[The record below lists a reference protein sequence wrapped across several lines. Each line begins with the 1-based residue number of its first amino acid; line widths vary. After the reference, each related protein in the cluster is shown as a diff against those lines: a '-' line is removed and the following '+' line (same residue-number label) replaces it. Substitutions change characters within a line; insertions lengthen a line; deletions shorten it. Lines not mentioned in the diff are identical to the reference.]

1 MLNPDRRSE
10 RGNVLFLILIAVA
23 LFAALSYVVT
33 QSTRSGSGSID
44 REAAQL
50 AAADAASYLGEIRRA
65 VATLLIRGCQEGQIT
80 FEESGFR
87 GGANGPYA
95 GGVEMLPAGANP
107 NAPTDKRCH
116 IFHPNGGAVA
126 PRILDKT
133 AAASPPG
140 TWARAGHIWFQMEN
154 LPGIGTDAGVDLIAI
169 VPYVSEAVC
178 TAWNKANDVGGEN
191 GDRVAIP
198 WAAGGAPYNFEGTYT
213 ATMTGGTSG
222 TYIAGT
228 DAWCF
233 CDDPTSCSNFP
244 ASRQLAM
251 VIMAR

>member
-1 MLNPDRRSE
+1 MRTADRNAE

-33 QSTRSGSGSID
+33 QSSRSGSGSID
-44 REAAQL
+44 RENAQL
-50 AAADAASYLGEIRRA
+50 EAADAMSYLGEIRRA
-65 VATLLIRGCQEGQIT
+65 VATLIIRGCHDDQIT
-80 FEESGFR
+80 FEGSGFR

-95 GGVEMLPAGANP
+95 GGAEMLPDGANP
-107 NAPTDKRCH
+107 NAPTDKRCNV
-116 IFHPNGGAVA
+116 FHPNGGAVA

-133 AAASPPG
+133 AAASAPG
-140 TWARAGHIWFQMEN
+140 SWARGGHIWFQMEN
-154 LPGIGTDAGVDLIAI
+154 LPGIGTDAGVDIIAV

-178 TAWNKANDVGGEN
+178 TAWNKANDIGGEN

-198 WAAGGAPYNFEGTYT
+198 WAAGGAPYNFAGTFT

-222 TYIAGT
+222 TYKPGT

-233 CDDPTSCSNFP
+233 CDDPTDCANFP

-251 VIMAR
+251 IIMAR